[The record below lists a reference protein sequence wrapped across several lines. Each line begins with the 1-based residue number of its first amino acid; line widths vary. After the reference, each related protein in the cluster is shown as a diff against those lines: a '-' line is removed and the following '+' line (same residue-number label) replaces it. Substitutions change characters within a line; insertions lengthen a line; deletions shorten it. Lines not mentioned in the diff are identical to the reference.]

1 MDFFANFFVGFG
13 VALEPTNLMF
23 CFLGVFV
30 GTLIGV
36 LPGIGPVG
44 TMAIL
49 LPVTYGIAP
58 TTAIIMLAGIYY
70 GAQYGGS
77 TTSILVNIPG
87 EAASVITCLDGYQ
100 MALQGRAG
108 PALGIAAFGSFIAGT
123 FGVIGLQLLAPPLVA
138 VALRFGP
145 PEYFSL
151 MILGFVIL
159 TYLAQRSMAKALM
172 MAGVG
177 ILLGTVGLDTMTG
190 MPRFTFNIPELLDGV
205 GLAPLAMGLF
215 GISEIFLN
223 VEKTIKQEILTTNV
237 RGLFPTLK
245 DWKRAIGA
253 ILRGTFSGFFL
264 GILPG
269 GGAVLGSF
277 VSYAIEKRIS
287 KTPEDFGKGMIE
299 GVAAPE
305 SANNAASQGAFIPL
319 LTLGIPANV
328 VMAIL
333 LGALMIH
340 NITPGPM
347 LVKEHP
353 QLFWGVISSMYLGNI
368 MLLVL
373 NLPLIG
379 LWVQLLRVPY
389 ALLFPL
395 ILFICLIG
403 AYVIN
408 NSVMDVALMFLFG
421 VVGYFMRKF
430 DYEPAPLVLA
440 YVLAPLLENALRQ
453 SLILSG
459 GTFGIFVSRPISAT
473 CLVLGAALLLSSLL
487 PMIRKK
493 RETIVAEAEEDQ

>member
-1 MDFFANFFVGFG
+1 MEFFGNFIAGFT
-13 VALEPTNLMF
+13 VALQPTNLMF
-23 CFLGVFV
+23 CFLGVFI

-100 MALQGRAG
+100 MARKGRAG

-123 FGVIGLQLLAPPLVA
+123 FAVIGLQLLAPPLVS

-151 MILGFVIL
+151 MLLGFVIL
-159 TYLAQRSMAKALM
+159 TYLAQKSMVKALM

-177 ILLGTVGLDTMTG
+177 IVMGTIGLDTMTG

-215 GISEIFLN
+215 GISEILLN
-223 VEKTIKQEILTTNV
+223 VEKKIKQELLTTKV
-237 RGLFPTLK
+237 RGLFPNLEDWRRSTLP
-245 DWKRAIGA
+245 
-253 ILRGTFSGFFL
+253 ILRGTVLGFFL

-269 GGAVLGSF
+269 GGAVLSSF
-277 VSYAIEKRIS
+277 VSYAVEKRFS
-287 KTPEDFGKGMIE
+287 KYPQEFGKGVIE

-305 SANNAASQGAFIPL
+305 SANNSAAQGAFIPL

-353 QLFWGVISSMYLGNI
+353 QLFWGVITSMYLGNI

-389 ALLFPL
+389 SLLFPL
-395 ILFICLIG
+395 ILFVCLIG

-408 NSVMDVALMFLFG
+408 NSAVDVAIMFIFG

-430 DYEPAPLVLA
+430 EYEPAPLVLA
-440 YVLAPLLENALRQ
+440 YVLAPMLENALRQ
-453 SLILSG
+453 SLILSSG
-459 GTFGIFVSRPISAT
+459 SFGIFITRPISAG
-473 CLVLGAALLLSSLL
+473 CLIVAAVLLLSSLL

-493 RETIVAEAEEDQ
+493 REIIVAEAEIDE

>member
-1 MDFFANFFVGFG
+1 MDFLGNMIIGFG
-13 VALEPTNLMF
+13 VAFQPTTLMF
-23 CFLGVFV
+23 CFLGCFV

-49 LPVTYGIAP
+49 LPVTYGINP

-87 EAASVITCLDGYQ
+87 EAASVITTLDGYQ

-123 FGVIGLQLLAPPLVA
+123 FGVIGLMLLAPPLVS

-151 MILGFVIL
+151 MILGFVVL
-159 TYLAQRSMAKALM
+159 TYLAQKSMAKALLT
-172 MAGVG
+172 AGVG
-177 ILLGTVGLDTMTG
+177 IILGTIGLDTMTG
-190 MPRFTFNIPELLDGV
+190 MPRFTFNVPELLDGI

-215 GISEIFLN
+215 GISEILLN
-223 VEKTIKQEILTTNV
+223 VEKRIKQELITTNV
-237 RGLFPTLK
+237 RNLFPNLE
-245 DWKRAIGA
+245 DWRRSIWA
-253 ILRGTFSGFFL
+253 ILRGTGAGFFL

-269 GGAVLGSF
+269 GGAVLSSF
-277 VSYAIEKRIS
+277 VSYALEKRIS
-287 KTPEDFGKGMIE
+287 KHPEQFGKGAIE

-305 SANNAASQGAFIPL
+305 SANNSAAQGAFIPL

-353 QLFWGVISSMYLGNI
+353 QLFWGVITSMYLGNI

-389 ALLFPL
+389 SLLFPL
-395 ILFICLIG
+395 ILYICLIG

-408 NSVMDVALMFLFG
+408 NSVIDVAIMLLFG
-421 VVGYFMRKF
+421 VIGYLMRKF

-440 YVLAPLLENALRQ
+440 YVLTPLLENALRQ

-459 GTFGIFVSRPISAT
+459 GTFGIFISRPISAG
-473 CLVLGAALLLSSLL
+473 CLIAALLLLFSSLL
-487 PMIRKK
+487 PFFRKRLAK
-493 RETIVAEAEEDQ
+493 MAEEVEDV

>member
-1 MDFFANFFVGFG
+1 MDFMGNMIAGFS

-23 CFLGVFV
+23 CFLGCFV

-49 LPVTYGIAP
+49 LPVTYGINP

-87 EAASVITCLDGYQ
+87 EAASVITTLDGYQ
-100 MALQGRAG
+100 MARQGRAG

-123 FGVIGLQLLAPPLVA
+123 FGVIGLMLLAPPLVT

-151 MILGFVIL
+151 MILGFVVL
-159 TYLAQRSMAKALM
+159 TYLAQKSMPKALLT
-172 MAGVG
+172 AGVG
-177 ILLGTVGLDTMTG
+177 IMLGTVGLDTMTG
-190 MPRFTFNIPELLDGV
+190 MPRFTFNVPELLDGI

-215 GISEIFLN
+215 GISEILLN
-223 VEKTIKQEILTTNV
+223 VEKRIKQEVITTNV
-237 RGLFPTLK
+237 RGLFPTLD
-245 DWKRAIGA
+245 DWRRAIWA
-253 ILRGTFSGFFL
+253 ILRGTGIGFFL

-269 GGAVLGSF
+269 GGAVLSSF
-277 VSYAIEKRIS
+277 VAYAMEKRIS
-287 KTPEDFGKGMIE
+287 KNPEKFGKGAIE

-353 QLFWGVISSMYLGNI
+353 QLFWGVITSMYLGNV

-379 LWVQLLRVPY
+379 FWVQLLRVPY
-389 ALLFPL
+389 SLLFPL
-395 ILFICLIG
+395 ILYICLIG

-408 NSVMDVALMFLFG
+408 NSIVDVAIMLVFG
-421 VVGYFMRKF
+421 VIGYLMRKF
-430 DYEPAPLVLA
+430 EYEPAPLVLA
-440 YVLAPLLENALRQ
+440 YVLTPLLENALRQ

-459 GTFGIFVSRPISAT
+459 GEFGIFVYRPISAG
-473 CLVLGAALLLSSLL
+473 CLIAALALLLSSVL
-487 PMIRKK
+487 PMVRKRLSK
-493 RETIVAEAEEDQ
+493 MAEEAEEA